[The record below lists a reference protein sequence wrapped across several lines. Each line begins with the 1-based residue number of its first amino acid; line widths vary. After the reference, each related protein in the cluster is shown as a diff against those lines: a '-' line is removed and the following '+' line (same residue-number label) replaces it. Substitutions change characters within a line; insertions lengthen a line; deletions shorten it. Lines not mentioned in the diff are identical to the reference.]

1 MHIIKDNKSKQTS
14 KVSAIKDSALKTIN
28 NIYAVV
34 QNEIKLVWTSI
45 KDIISSAFGSGKW
58 MNNEPWNN
66 NDAWKN
72 N

>member
-1 MHIIKDNKSKQTS
+1 MYIIKDNKSKQTS
-14 KVSAIKDSALKTIN
+14 KVSAIKDSTLKTIN

-66 NDAWKN
+66 DDAWKN

>member
-1 MHIIKDNKSKQTS
+1 MYIIKDNKSKQTS
-14 KVSAIKDSALKTIN
+14 KVSAIKDSTLKTIN

-45 KDIISSAFGSGKW
+45 KDIISSVFGSGKW
-58 MNNEPWNN
+58 MNNEPWDN
-66 NDAWKN
+66 NDTWKN